1 MEALKHPD
9 VAKRLEAVACVP
21 MPTTPEQLSRMI
33 VDDRAKWKPI
43 VEEYKLKVN

>member
-1 MEALKHPD
+1 
-9 VAKRLEAVACVP
+9 
-21 MPTTPEQLSRMI
+21 MPTSPEQLAKMI